1 MKIKKTFPNLQIKKI
16 ENIQKIISSEGKTKP
31 RLNMITKEPSKK
43 QVIVPMNN
51 DNKTQ
56 FIKNSSTHITNI
68 NRALRNIKSEV
79 MADFI
84 QLEQSG
90 IVITTN
96 KVAALLDL

>member
-1 MKIKKTFPNLQIKKI
+1 
-16 ENIQKIISSEGKTKP
+16 
-31 RLNMITKEPSKK
+31 MITKEPSKK